1 MGISPY
7 MDMDILLYEHVPEP
21 LYSHVFVLMTV
32 LKMEMFNNL
41 KAEPRVFL
49 DRTRLEL
56 GSQCNCLSLHM
67 YVTGFQFYSL
77 VRQTAG
83 HK

>member
-1 MGISPY
+1 

-21 LYSHVFVLMTV
+21 WYSH

-41 KAEPRVFL
+41 KAELRVFL

-56 GSQCNCLSLHM
+56 GSQHNWLTLHV
-67 YVTGFQFYSL
+67 YVTRFRFYSL
-77 VRQTAG
+77 VRQTVD